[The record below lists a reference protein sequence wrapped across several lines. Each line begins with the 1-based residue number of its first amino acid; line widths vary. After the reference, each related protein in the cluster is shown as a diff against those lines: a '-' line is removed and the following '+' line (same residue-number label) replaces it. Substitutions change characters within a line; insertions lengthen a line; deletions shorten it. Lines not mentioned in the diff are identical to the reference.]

1 MTVLLKLFI
10 GKLVLLLLWGV
21 AIVAGVYVYLNNYPA
36 EGWKDWVC
44 LAPVV
49 GLLFVLVVFD
59 LIPSMVIKTLDAYQN
74 RFGFSMKYEEE
85 DD

>member
-36 EGWKDWVC
+36 EGWKDWLC
-44 LAPVV
+44 LAPV
-49 GLLFVLVVFD
+49 GTLLSLLVILD
-59 LIPSMVIKTLDAYQN
+59 LIPSVVIKMLDMYQT
-74 RFGFSMKYEEE
+74 RYGYAMKYEDEE
-85 DD
+85 D

>member
-10 GKLVLLLLWGV
+10 GKLVLLLIWGV

-36 EGWKDWVC
+36 EGWKDWLC
-44 LAPVV
+44 LAPV
-49 GLLFVLVVFD
+49 GTLLSLLVIFD
-59 LIPSMVIKTLDAYQN
+59 LIPTSVIKMLDMYQN
-74 RFGFSMKYEEE
+74 RYGYAMKYEGE

>member
-10 GKLVLLLLWGV
+10 GKLVLLLIWGV

-36 EGWKDWVC
+36 EGWKDWLC
-44 LAPVV
+44 LAPV
-49 GLLFVLVVFD
+49 GTLLSLLVILD
-59 LIPSMVIKTLDAYQN
+59 LIPSTVIKMLDLYQD
-74 RFGFSMKYEEE
+74 RYGYAMKYEEE

>member
-21 AIVAGVYVYLNNYPA
+21 AIAAGVYVYLNNYPA
-36 EGWKDWVC
+36 EGWRDWVF
-44 LAPVV
+44 LAPV
-49 GLLFVLVVFD
+49 GSLLFLLVVFD
-59 LIPSMVIKTLDAYQN
+59 LIPSLVIKMLDVYQN
-74 RFGFSMKYEEE
+74 RYGFMMKYEEE